1 MSTALSLVFAYLRA
15 RPLSNLLYV
24 IMLGLGVA
32 ASVALLLFS
41 DQTTRRL
48 ERDAANVDLVVGHKG
63 SPLQL
68 VMAAV
73 FHADAPAGNIPADTV
88 ARLRADPRVKSA
100 IPVALGD
107 SLGPFRIVGAP
118 LEVLSL
124 YDARLALGVGYE
136 APFEAVI
143 GADVARARGL
153 EVGGQFVGA
162 HGLGGDGHEHAETP
176 YTVVGVL
183 ARTGTV
189 ADRLILTS
197 LESVWDVH
205 GIAHDH
211 DQAADDHDHTAHDHD
226 HALDAPAAAAAPA
239 QQGIFVNRSR
249 IEAPKAD
256 VTAVLVQVIA
266 PMGGLAMQRELNR
279 DTTLLAARP
288 AEEAARVFRLVGVG
302 GQVLQAFA
310 FILIAAAAASV
321 FTTLFAALRERRGE
335 IALLRAMG
343 ATRGTVFAVL
353 AGQGL
358 VIAVFGVLLGLAG
371 GHGLVELLAR
381 VSPQAEG
388 FGLTGLAW
396 HPGEWVIA
404 LGGALVGL
412 LAALPAAIG
421 AYRTDIAKTL
431 SEVG

>member
-68 VMAAV
+68 VMSAV

-88 ARLRADPRVKSA
+88 ARLRGDPRVKRA

-118 LEVLSL
+118 MDVLSL

-143 GADVARARGL
+143 GVDVARARGL

-211 DQAADDHDHTAHDHD
+211 YQDAEEHDHD
-226 HALDAPAAAAAPA
+226 HSDDAPAPAP
-239 QQGIFVNRSR
+239 QGIFVNRSR

-266 PMGGLAMQRELNR
+266 PMGGLALQRELNR

-388 FGLTGLAW
+388 FGLTGLTW